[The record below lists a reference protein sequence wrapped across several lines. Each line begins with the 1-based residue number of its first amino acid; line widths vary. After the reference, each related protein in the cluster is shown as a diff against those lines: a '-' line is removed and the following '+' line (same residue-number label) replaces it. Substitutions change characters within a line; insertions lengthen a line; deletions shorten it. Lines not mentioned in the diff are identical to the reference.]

1 MYLFVCFND
10 FEQKSVF
17 YSNFWIAYPA
27 YPGLEWYFLSWWFHD
42 FLLVLCY
49 YICYGIYV
57 GWIPYWKTTK
67 MEEYFANLRNVY
79 SMIICKLIDNWS
91 NKLRRMHITALPVN
105 SDLSL
110 GILISL
116 LQCIS
121 SSITERRTSKQ
132 LEVIMSTFS
141 AMIDHKVSKYSWC
154 C

>member
-1 MYLFVCFND
+1 
-10 FEQKSVF
+10 
-17 YSNFWIAYPA
+17 
-27 YPGLEWYFLSWWFHD
+27 
-42 FLLVLCY
+42 
-49 YICYGIYV
+49 
-57 GWIPYWKTTK
+57 

-141 AMIDHKVSKYSWC
+141 AMIDHKVSKYS
-154 C
+154 